1 MWMMWK
7 DQQQYHRSSV
17 FDGRDALDCCA
28 GFYGVVKDENGA
40 LAVVH
45 LVLFRRQTRWIIDKL
60 MMWLNEKD
68 PGDKR

>member
-17 FDGRDALDCCA
+17 FDGRDVLDCCA
-28 GFYGVVKDENGA
+28 GFDGVVKDVKGA

-45 LVLFRRQTRWIIDKL
+45 LVLFRR
-60 MMWLNEKD
+60 
-68 PGDKR
+68 